1 MFFFFLNNNIQ
12 VKLGAS
18 PKEADV
24 AIVSINSGGTVGE
37 LNQMV
42 LKEYGY
48 DRSILKKLNL
58 DKGFDLLQGNGKPIL
73 FVVTV
78 GIGNPINNLH
88 ENLRQAITFY
98 FELLSNKKIW
108 IPLMATGSGKV
119 SYLDSYKT
127 TISILEYLNNF
138 ILKFNCQFIISIPN
152 DEKGKVLFN
161 QIDETNKTVDSIKGD
176 ENSLIEKFINNS
188 GSVFF
193 LVGSNW
199 GNSGDQSD
207 RFFKNNIWE
216 NGYGDGQYSEI
227 INKINQDDFVILK
240 STYATKN
247 GKNFL
252 RIKGLGLVVE
262 NPVNGVS
269 IKVNWIIKNQKIDI
283 AGLSF
288 YRDTITSPNS
298 IDLEKILSN
307 LDYTEFEKVVNAIA
321 NSMIYDPPTS
331 ALPDQDIKPNIL
343 SIAGLTCDSE
353 RGEDHLDIKK
363 DVEAFARVMAAKSFI
378 PPLAIA
384 LLGKW
389 GSGKS
394 FFMHKLKENIQK
406 LSQNNPQDAFC
417 EGIAQVH
424 FNSWSYMDAN
434 LWASI
439 VTRIFEA
446 LDDYIKNTF
455 DTEKEI
461 KNVENQLFNKLNVS
475 KEQLN
480 NLNKQKESI
489 DNNIQKLQSKKDK
502 LKSQLEGKI
511 KNIKTKTLTDIIN
524 KVDEEFKVRS
534 QIKETLKDNPTFVST
549 TEKFKT
555 IVPEKYWDNPT
566 EFYNQLKSSY
576 SFLKAFFHRDK
587 IWKNILWIVIII
599 LFLILTPV
607 ITYLLNLLISWQ
619 DFTLTNGQWFTIS
632 LIGSGFV
639 RAVDTFVKLK
649 KQIAPFWKIKED
661 YEASKANALF
671 KFEQEEKGLRLEIN
685 NFKQEIIQID
695 SQIKLNK
702 EIKATLEFK
711 LKNALSTEALYSF
724 IEKRAN
730 SEDYKKHLGIVSLIR
745 KDFEILSGL
754 LTGHQSELVTS
765 KESHEF
771 KELFGDKKSLERIIL
786 YIDDLDRCPEERVVE
801 VLEAVHLLMAFP
813 LFVVVVGVDPRWMKT
828 ALKKKYENQ
837 FAKENESEEAILPAN
852 YLEKIFQVPFHLKD
866 AGDESI
872 KGMIK
877 TLAQAQPDLNKL
889 EPILQTEGE
898 TLLANDFSVSSENG
912 ENTIE
917 IDPNLFI
924 NSVEREKKT
933 DLESKET
940 IKALNI
946 SEKECELLQNMSKII
961 GNNPRA
967 IKRFVNVY
975 RIVKT
980 HEDFG
985 FTNEEARKAELAV
998 IMFLLALPMGNYKN
1012 LVPSLE
1018 YFLDERMTIGYENLD
1033 HFLNSEHLNEKSKNM
1048 DLLDDRRKEVYN
1060 LLHDYTDLLNQ
1071 DVNTL
1076 REHYQFIKRFTFNNK

>member
-1 MFFFFLNNNIQ
+1 MDLTTEERNIRINKVLRELNIPLDSAVKYFKDKGIIIESNPNFKISEKEHKMLHNHFMIENVRVIRINKVLRELNISLERAVDYLKDKGIIIESNPNTKISEEVYNILCSQFASDKGNIEAKEVGEEKRKEREALRLAREKEFENNQIKDKKHHELVSNIIDKTNAKFYLVDSNSGNISESNRKFNEGFWEIVNTNKEYFAITKKINIGDILISKSILTKNNEAYLK
-12 VKLGAS
+12 VKEIGIVTESLNRRN
-18 PKEADV
+18 KFDV
-24 AIVSINSGGTVGE
+24 A
-37 LNQMV
+37 
-42 LKEYGY
+42 
-48 DRSILKKLNL
+48 
-58 DKGFDLLQGNGKPIL
+58 
-73 FVVTV
+73 
-78 GIGNPINNLH
+78 
-88 ENLRQAITFY
+88 
-98 FELLSNKKIW
+98 
-108 IPLMATGSGKV
+108 
-119 SYLDSYKT
+119 
-127 TISILEYLNNF
+127 
-138 ILKFNCQFIISIPN
+138 
-152 DEKGKVLFN
+152 
-161 QIDETNKTVDSIKGD
+161 
-176 ENSLIEKFINNS
+176 
-188 GSVFF
+188 
-193 LVGSNW
+193 
-199 GNSGDQSD
+199 
-207 RFFKNNIWE
+207 
-216 NGYGDGQYSEI
+216 
-227 INKINQDDFVILK
+227 
-240 STYATKN
+240 
-247 GKNFL
+247 
-252 RIKGLGLVVE
+252 
-262 NPVNGVS
+262 
-269 IKVNWIIKNQKIDI
+269 WIIKNQNIDI
-283 AGLSF
+283 KISEISN
-288 YRDTITSPNS
+288 YRS
-298 IDLEKILSN
+298 IIVEPSKSVLKKIFSKIESKDVKILNDSLSDLNSELQSN
-307 LDYTEFEKVVNAIA
+307 DA
-321 NSMIYDPPTS
+321 
-331 ALPDQDIKPNIL
+331 KPNITTL
-343 SIAGLTCDSE
+343 PGLLCDSE
-353 RGEDHLDIKK
+353 TGEDQLDIKK
-363 DVEAFARVMAAKSFI
+363 DVEAFARVIGAKSFT

-417 EGIAQVH
+417 EGIAHVH
-424 FNSWSYMDAN
+424 FNAWSYMDAN

-455 DTEKEI
+455 DTDKEI
-461 KNVENQLFNKLNVS
+461 KDVENQLFNKLNVS

-599 LFLILTPV
+599 LILILTPV

-671 KFEQEEKGLRLEIN
+671 EFEQEEKGLRLEIN

-702 EIKATLEFK
+702 EIKATLDFK

-745 KDFEILSGL
+745 KDFQILSGL

-771 KELFGDKKSLERIIL
+771 KELFGDKKPLERIIL
-786 YIDDLDRCPEERVVE
+786 YIDDLDRCPEDRVVE
-801 VLEAVHLLMAFP
+801 VLEAVNLLMAFP
-813 LFVVVVGVDPRWMKT
+813 LFVVVVGVDPRWVKT

-837 FAKENESEEAILPAN
+837 FAKENESKEAILPSN

-898 TLLANDFSVSSENG
+898 TLLANDFSVYAENG

-924 NSVEREKKT
+924 NSVEKEKKT
-933 DLESKET
+933 ELESKET
-940 IKALNI
+940 IEALNI

-985 FTNEEARKAELAV
+985 FTNEEARNAELAV

-1012 LVPSLE
+1012 LVPSFE

-1048 DLLDDRRKEVYN
+1048 DLLNDRRKEVYN
-1060 LLHDYTDLLNQ
+1060 LLYDYTDLLNQ

-1076 REHYQFIKRFTFNNK
+1076 REHYQFIKRFTFNNI